1 MDGKKYHSNPESYY
15 QEVQKISDDLCREN
29 GLSIITPEGKGKH
42 YGEWKAEQ
50 DGRPTVRGIIR
61 EDIDR
66 IIGEAYTYQTFL
78 LLLQRNGY
86 EIKSGPNRK
95 YTAVRPPGGKRL
107 PRPHHQ

>member
-66 IIGEAYTYQTFL
+66 IIGEAYTYVW
-78 LLLQRNGY
+78 GW
-86 EIKSGPNRK
+86 
-95 YTAVRPPGGKRL
+95 
-107 PRPHHQ
+107 